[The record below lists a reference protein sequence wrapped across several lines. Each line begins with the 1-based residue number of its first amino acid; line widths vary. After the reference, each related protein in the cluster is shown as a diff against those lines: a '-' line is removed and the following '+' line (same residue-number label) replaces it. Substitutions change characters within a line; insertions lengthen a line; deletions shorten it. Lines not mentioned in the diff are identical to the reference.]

1 MATATGMLESPW
13 PTTLTTTAF
22 TKRQNQQSEELHQQ
36 VPDSLLTRSSSMW
49 TSMETTTGTQEKLS
63 FTTLTMAASTSTVT
77 QSLEEHQSSLV
88 LLSLTIAVSSSSEQ
102 VPLGFQ
108 ATLLSMIATTMLCI
122 APRLTRISS
131 TLTLTVT
138 TSGILARRKLTTQ
151 TFPEC

>member
-36 VPDSLLTRSSSMW
+36 VPDSLLTHSSSMW

-88 LLSLTIAVSSSSEQ
+88 LLSLT
-102 VPLGFQ
+102 
-108 ATLLSMIATTMLCI
+108 
-122 APRLTRISS
+122 
-131 TLTLTVT
+131 LTLTVT
-138 TSGILARRKLTTQ
+138 TSGILARR
-151 TFPEC
+151 